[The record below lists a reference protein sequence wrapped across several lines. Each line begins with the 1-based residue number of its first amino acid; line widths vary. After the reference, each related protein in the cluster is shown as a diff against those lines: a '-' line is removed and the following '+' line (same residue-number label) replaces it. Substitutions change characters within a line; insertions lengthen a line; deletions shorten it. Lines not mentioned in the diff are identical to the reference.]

1 MAIEKMAFQS
11 KSVTVISHS
20 GAEGCALRY
29 SATEKPSATGVMIDH
44 LRTAPIHI
52 IISDNATVGDLFRA
66 FTTFKKAVR
75 DLAPSLAGSVT
86 DGYIA

>member
-1 MAIEKMAFQS
+1 MAFEC
-11 KSVTVISHS
+11 KSVMVISHS

-66 FTTFKKAVR
+66 FATFKRAVQE
-75 DLAPSLAGSVT
+75 LAPSLAGSVT
-86 DGYIA
+86 DSYIA